1 MILITSNVIFLT
13 TGHESINGTTIFIYI
28 FLAWGKKRNLKRTL
42 TAYLFDQV
50 SGSELYVMHPVGRSE
65 VDFDAQAS
73 KIVFYI

>member
-13 TGHESINGTTIFIYI
+13 TGQESINGTTIFIYI
-28 FLAWGKKRNLKRTL
+28 LFFTLGKKRNLERTL
-42 TAYLFDQV
+42 TAYQV

-73 KIVFYI
+73 IIVFYI